1 MLWSVTQPQHKRNI
15 PDDAAACEVLRQ
27 GAMTSLAADGLHPVP
42 RRIFEVLPPALAWVA
57 ITSPAW
63 AAIIAPQILGYF
75 LVAFSGYWLWRSVE
89 FAVGLLIGLARMH
102 LAQRRDWAEAGS
114 RLTGFE
120 RLHHVALVPTY
131 KESDEILSETLEHL
145 ARQTLPRER
154 VGVVLAFE
162 QRDPEGLARAERLSQ
177 RFAHRFGQWLV
188 TVHPD
193 VAGEVK
199 GKSSNLAWAAR
210 RVEEEL
216 IATGKLDDTDLL
228 VTVCDADSRV
238 DRQYMAALGQQVL
251 SNTYGR
257 LHMYQPAVLFYANYT
272 HLQLP
277 LRAVSSVFSLY
288 SLARL
293 AASHR
298 LIPQST
304 YSLSWWAA
312 QHVGFW
318 DVDVVPEDSHM
329 FFKVWLHLGKRVR
342 TRAIHLPV
350 YADAAEGV
358 DLWKSASSTYQQI
371 RRWAWGVS
379 DVPYLTLRTLRA
391 QHIPWHLRFARVGWY
406 IEEHLL
412 WPSHWFLLTLGG
424 LLPPLLN
431 QGYYAHSTLGVWQ
444 TMAFSTLL
452 GLCLPSLILAIMA
465 DVWLKWRSGDGSNVF
480 TLLSGVIGF
489 PLLPLTGLAMVALP
503 ALDAHTR
510 LLFGRSL
517 AYQVTEKAPRR
528 ASFRPRAIESTA
540 SS

>member
-1 MLWSVTQPQHKRNI
+1 
-15 PDDAAACEVLRQ
+15 
-27 GAMTSLAADGLHPVP
+27 MTSLAADGLHPVP

-63 AAIIAPQILGYF
+63 AAIIAPQVLGYF

-145 ARQTLPRER
+145 ARQTVPRER
-154 VGVVLAFE
+154 IGVVLAFE

-193 VAGEVK
+193 VPGEVK

-216 IATGKLDDTDLL
+216 IATGKLDDNDLL

-238 DRQYMAALGQQVL
+238 DGQYMAALGQQVL
-251 SNTYGR
+251 SNAYGR
-257 LHMYQPAVLFYANYT
+257 LHIYQPAILFYAN
-272 HLQLP
+272 HARLPLP

-304 YSLSWWAA
+304 YSLTWSAA
-312 QHVGFW
+312 RRVSFW

-329 FFKVWLHLGKRVR
+329 FFKVWLHLGERVR
-342 TRAIHLPV
+342 TRAIYLPV

-358 DLWKSASSTYQQI
+358 TPWGSASSTYQQI

-379 DVPYLTLRTLRA
+379 DIPYLALRTLRA
-391 QHIPWHLRFARVGWY
+391 RHIPWHIRVARVGWY
-406 IEEHLL
+406 VEEHLV

-424 LLPPLLN
+424 LLPPLIN
-431 QGYYAHSTLGVWQ
+431 PEYARTALGIWQ
-444 TMAFSTLL
+444 TTVYSTLL
-452 GLCLPSLILAIMA
+452 GLCLPSLILAILVDML
-465 DVWLKWRSGDGSNVF
+465 LKWRTDGEHD
-480 TLLSGVIGF
+480 LLSVVLGMAGF
-489 PLLPLTGLAMVALP
+489 ALLPLTGLALVALP

-517 AYQVTEKAPRR
+517 AYQVTEKV
-528 ASFRPRAIESTA
+528 SRPSA
-540 SS
+540 SSPSALARAMAPYN

>member
-1 MLWSVTQPQHKRNI
+1 
-15 PDDAAACEVLRQ
+15 
-27 GAMTSLAADGLHPVP
+27 MTSRATDGLHPVP

-75 LVAFSGYWLWRSVE
+75 LVAFSGYWLWRSAE

-102 LAQRRDWAEAGS
+102 LAQRRDWVAAGS
-114 RLTGFE
+114 RLSGFE
-120 RLHHVALVPTY
+120 RLHHIALVPTY
-131 KESDEILSETLEHL
+131 KENDEILSETLEHL

-154 VGVVLAFE
+154 IGVVLAFE
-162 QRDPEGLARAERLSQ
+162 QRDPEGIARAERLSQ

-193 VAGEVK
+193 VQGEVK

-216 IATGKLDDTDLL
+216 ISTGKLDDTELL

-238 DRQYMAALGQQVL
+238 DRQYLAALGQHVL
-251 SNTYGR
+251 SNDYGR
-257 LHMYQPAVLFYANYT
+257 LHIYQPAILFYAN
-272 HLQLP
+272 HARLPLP

-304 YSLSWWAA
+304 YSLTWSAA
-312 QHVGFW
+312 RRVSFW

-329 FFKVWLHLGKRVR
+329 FFKVWLHLGERVR

-358 DLWKSASSTYQQI
+358 TPWRSASSTYQQI

-379 DVPYLTLRTLRA
+379 DIPYLALRTLRA
-391 QHIPWHLRFARVGWY
+391 RHIPWHIRVARVGWY
-406 IEEHLL
+406 VEEHLV

-424 LLPPLLN
+424 LLPPLIN
-431 QGYYAHSTLGVWQ
+431 PEYARTALGIWQ
-444 TMAFSTLL
+444 TTVYSTLL
-452 GLCLPSLILAIMA
+452 GLCLPSLILAILVDML
-465 DVWLKWRSGDGSNVF
+465 LKWRTDGEHD
-480 TLLSGVIGF
+480 LLSVVFGMAGF
-489 PLLPLTGLAMVALP
+489 ALLPLTGLALVALP

-517 AYQVTEKAPRR
+517 AYQVTEKVSRPSTSSSSALARAMAPYN
-528 ASFRPRAIESTA
+528 
-540 SS
+540 